1 MMTHYWPSL
10 LAVTTLLA
18 IVSSLARSVE
28 PDPASSSLH
37 RPLRDRLNGFFRW
50 WAELAAPKVGMTA
63 PDLQLQSLVPEGDVR
78 HTTIR
83 LGRFRDRRP
92 IVLFF
97 GSYT

>member
-1 MMTHYWPSL
+1 MAHHWLSL
-10 LAVTTLLA
+10 LAVTTLLV
-18 IVSSLARSVE
+18 IVTGLTRSVE
-28 PDPASSSLH
+28 ADSAQRSSR

-50 WAELAAPKVGMTA
+50 WAEIAAPKVGMMA
-63 PDLQLQSLVPEGDVR
+63 PDLRLQTLAPEGDAR
-78 HTTIR
+78 HATSR

>member
-1 MMTHYWPSL
+1 MTHHWPSL

-28 PDPASSSLH
+28 PDPAPSSSR

-50 WAELAAPKVGMTA
+50 WAEIAAPKVGMMA
-63 PDLQLQSLVPEGDVR
+63 PDLRLQTLAPEGDAR
-78 HTTIR
+78 HATSH
-83 LGRFRDRRP
+83 LGRFRGQRP